1 MDPVSA
7 VASVVALVGVTLKTV
22 KYVNNMTDVSKER
35 QSLSQE
41 SADLLQ
47 MLTGLRNMIED
58 PRRSTT
64 SLNGITRLLAAK
76 GPLDQL
82 REALEQLNNKVK
94 AKRGVQKYARVLVWP
109 HVKEDCKEVLDRME
123 RYLRAVAHN
132 DSELLR
138 ALADNNNELLYA
150 IQTETAAG
158 IDTIKKGVA
167 GLQIREDG
175 TVILEFSEMD
185 ATPDSSLLVEE
196 RRRTLGWLSPLNFFK
211 TQQDIFAR
219 REGDTGQWIIDSPDF
234 HDWFA
239 GPNPGAGKSVL
250 ASIVVDFLQNTATSD
265 RRRAVAAVF
274 CNFKETTVQSPENL
288 LGSLCIQALHQDVPI
303 PTVLQELYKSHKAK
317 QTRPTLEDINRVFVE
332 IGKLFDD
339 LYLVVDA
346 LDECSSDARSFLT
359 QKLKSLSS
367 NSRLLVTTRPIDDI
381 TQKFTSGRVIQIRA
395 SDGDLEKYINAKLQS
410 SSRLSTLLQGQHTLE
425 KEISDG
431 IIAKA
436 NGM

>member
-22 KYVNNMTDVSKER
+22 KYVNDMTDVSKER

-58 PRRSTT
+58 PRPSKT
-64 SLNGITRLLAAK
+64 SLDGITRLLAAK

-123 RYLRAVAHN
+123 RSLRAVAHN

-138 ALADNNNELLYA
+138 ALADNNNELLHA
-150 IQTETAAG
+150 IQTDTAAG

-167 GLQIREDG
+167 GLQIRED
-175 TVILEFSEMD
+175 
-185 ATPDSSLLVEE
+185 VEE
-196 RRRTLGWLSPLNFFK
+196 RRRTLDWFSPLNFFK

-239 GPNPGAGKSVL
+239 GPNRTLCCVGIPGAGKSVL
-250 ASIVVDFLQNTATSD
+250 ASIVVDFLRNTATSGP
-265 RRRAVAAVF
+265 RPAVAALF
-274 CNFKETTVQSPENL
+274 CNFKESNVQSPENL
-288 LGSLCIQALHQDVPI
+288 LGSLCIQAMHKDVPI
-303 PTVLQELYKSHKAK
+303 PTVLQELYKSHEAK

-332 IGKLFDD
+332 IGKLFDE

-346 LDECSSDARSFLT
+346 LDECSADARSFLT

-367 NSRLLVTTRPIDDI
+367 KSRLLVTTRPIDDI
-381 TQKFTSGRVIQIRA
+381 TQKFTSGRVIEIRA
-395 SDGDLEKYINAKLQS
+395 SDGDLEKYIKAKLES
-410 SSRLSTLLQGQHTLE
+410 SSRLSTFLQGQHTLE
-425 KEISDG
+425 KEISDR